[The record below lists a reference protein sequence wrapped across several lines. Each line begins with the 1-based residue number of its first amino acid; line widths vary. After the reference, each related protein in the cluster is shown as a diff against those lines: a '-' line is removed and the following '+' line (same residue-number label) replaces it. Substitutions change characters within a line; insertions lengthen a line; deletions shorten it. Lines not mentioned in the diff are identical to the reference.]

1 MMRQAEPA
9 ALSADP
15 LRNMQ
20 YLFVANITL
29 ATRFAIEGGLDT
41 ETAYNASDMYIRK
54 LDQCRTADEV
64 MELHREMFSFFT
76 SKMAAQKKE
85 SVYTRAVAESIDYI
99 DSNLHTPL
107 RIDEVAEHVGLSA
120 GYFSVLF
127 HRETGL
133 AFSDYVMRQ
142 RIETAGNMLRYSDYS
157 STEISEILAFSSQS
171 YFIKYLIPR
180 VSRGIS
186 IHGFLVSEQSF
197 RISVEPYII
206 DMVFLLGCSPRG
218 RRIILREESLN
229 LSVYLFMQPSQVV
242 IVCHIDEIV
251 QTRII
256 GIFGGFR
263 PIRLCILLVLCL
275 SHDATHDI
283 AICALCPKI
292 TLIVWRNW
300 RIQEYPA
307 FSIGCVL
314 SICSGSKSGQN
325 T

>member
-1 MMRQAEPA
+1 MKKIPNPERQLAYLAYVNRENEFQHHGYNEEIRQYLMMQSGDPGAVAESQRMMRQAEPA

-64 MELHREMFSFFT
+64 MGLHREMFSFFT

-171 YFIKYLIPR
+171 YFIRCFRKVYGMTPSEYR
-180 VSRGIS
+180 RKSFGI
-186 IHGFLVSEQSF
+186 GMRTAGKAEEDSE
-197 RISVEPYII
+197 
-206 DMVFLLGCSPRG
+206 DW
-218 RRIILREESLN
+218 
-229 LSVYLFMQPSQVV
+229 
-242 IVCHIDEIV
+242 
-251 QTRII
+251 
-256 GIFGGFR
+256 R
-263 PIRLCILLVLCL
+263 P
-275 SHDATHDI
+275 
-283 AICALCPKI
+283 
-292 TLIVWRNW
+292 
-300 RIQEYPA
+300 
-307 FSIGCVL
+307 
-314 SICSGSKSGQN
+314 
-325 T
+325 